1 MLLPKLPL
9 RPTKLFA
16 SATPPL
22 FSTSSPP
29 PPSPPPPPLKLPK
42 PPLFLRPLIS
52 SATPTSLHSFH
63 SWAKS
68 LALSTP
74 PDDPDPLDPN
84 LLLRELQWLL
94 QDATGDVGRSQNP
107 DLVPLRADLGDL
119 YGLWRERV
127 LERRPF
133 QYVVGCEHWRDLV
146 LWVGEGVLIPRP
158 ETEVVV
164 DLVKEVVIGRSG
176 RGDGE
181 EVWADLG
188 TGSGA
193 IAVGMGGVVGE
204 RGRVVATDL
213 SEVAVEVARFNV
225 ERYGLKESI
234 LELKAYEGLTRVL
247 VNWLAPWDKVQI
259 RQGSWFEP
267 LEDVKGKLTGLV
279 SNPPYIPSR
288 NLPGLQA
295 EVGRYEPKL
304 ALDGG
309 KSGMDH
315 LIHLCEGSVSYLK
328 PGGFFAF
335 ETNGDEQSE
344 FLVDFMVSKLEN
356 NFRDV
361 KAVADFAVIKRFV
374 TGFRS

>member
-1 MLLPKLPL
+1 M
-9 RPTKLFA
+9 A
-16 SATPPL
+16 PPGRDGRCGSISKSRL
-22 FSTSSPP
+22 G
-29 PPSPPPPPLKLPK
+29 PSE
-42 PPLFLRPLIS
+42 S
-52 SATPTSLHSFH
+52 
-63 SWAKS
+63 
-68 LALSTP
+68 
-74 PDDPDPLDPN
+74 
-84 LLLRELQWLL
+84 
-94 QDATGDVGRSQNP
+94 G
-107 DLVPLRADLGDL
+107 LGDL

-164 DLVKEVVIGRSG
+164 DLVREVVIGRSG

-225 ERYGLKESI
+225 ERYGLK
-234 LELKAYEGLTRVL
+234 
-247 VNWLAPWDKVQI
+247 DKVQI

-309 KSGMDH
+309 ESGMDH

-356 NFRDV
+356 RFRDV
-361 KAVADFAVIKRFV
+361 KAVADFAGIKRFV
-374 TGFRS
+374 TGFCS